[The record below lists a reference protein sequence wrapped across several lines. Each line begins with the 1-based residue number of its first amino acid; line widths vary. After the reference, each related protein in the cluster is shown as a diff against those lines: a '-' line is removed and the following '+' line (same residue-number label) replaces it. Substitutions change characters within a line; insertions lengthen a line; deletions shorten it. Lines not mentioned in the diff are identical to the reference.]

1 LPVGLPE
8 EELEED
14 ELLEDELLEMD
25 DELLD
30 DELLDEELLEDV
42 ELEEELELLD
52 DELLPDDV
60 PPPHAASINNAIPN
74 GTSFLFIDFTKN
86 CELFIIFPAVANLP
100 PPTLEARWHQSYSPG
115 VFVSLKG
122 NKADLP
128 MITPWPTRR

>member
-1 LPVGLPE
+1 LPVGLPD

-14 ELLEDELLEMD
+14 ELLEDELLE
-25 DELLD
+25 LD
-30 DELLDEELLEDV
+30 DELLDELLEDELLED
-42 ELEEELELLD
+42 ELEEELELLDD

-60 PPPHAASINNAIPN
+60 PPPHAASINNAIPK
-74 GTSFLFIDFTKN
+74 GTNFLFIDFTKN
-86 CELFIIFPAVANLP
+86 CELLIIFPAIVNLP